1 MARPKKDSEILNI
14 RLDAGVSHR
23 LSAMCADTGQT
34 KTTVVERAL
43 QAYIDDYYD
52 KQEKL
57 RQIEEGLLVPVDEK
71 G

>member
-23 LSAMCADTGQT
+23 LSAMCADAGQT

-43 QAYIDDYYD
+43 QAYIDD
-52 KQEKL
+52 
-57 RQIEEGLLVPVDEK
+57 
-71 G
+71 

>member
-14 RLDAGVSHR
+14 RLDAVVSHR
-23 LSAMCADTGQT
+23 LAAMCADAGQT
-34 KTTVVERAL
+34 KTAVVERAL

-57 RQIEEGLLVPVDEK
+57 RQIEAGLLVPVDEAR
-71 G
+71 